1 MQFIRK
7 AVRVIDLERF
17 KTVAIGGTFDE
28 FHRGHIA
35 LIRKA
40 FEIGGYVL
48 IGLCTD
54 EFARELRKNHEVAPY
69 EERLSEL
76 ESFLRKNGVKYRA
89 EIIPLNDPYGPTVS
103 SSEIEAIVVSRE
115 TELRAYEINE
125 VRKKNGLPLLE
136 IIVIEM
142 VPAENHI
149 SISST
154 RIHLGEIDRE
164 GYLLRERHI

>member
-1 MQFIRK
+1 
-7 AVRVIDLERF
+7 
-17 KTVAIGGTFDE
+17 VAIGGTFDE

>member
-1 MQFIRK
+1 
-7 AVRVIDLERF
+7 VIDLERF

>member
-1 MQFIRK
+1 M
-7 AVRVIDLERF
+7 
-17 KTVAIGGTFDE
+17 
-28 FHRGHIA
+28 
-35 LIRKA
+35 
-40 FEIGGYVL
+40 
-48 IGLCTD
+48 
-54 EFARELRKNHEVAPY
+54 
-69 EERLSEL
+69 
-76 ESFLRKNGVKYRA
+76 KYRA